1 MSCQAGGPSGTDALI
16 ARILVAK
23 PGLTPDILRLIVPRL
38 DHLDDHALAQKIA
51 YLKQRGP
58 LGKRRA

>member
-1 MSCQAGGPSGTDALI
+1 MTPGGNLGGMDALI
-16 ARILVAK
+16 ARILLAK
-23 PGLTPDILRLIVPRL
+23 PNLTPDLLRLIVPRL
-38 DHLDDHALAQKIA
+38 DHLDDHALGQKIA